1 MTTNQM
7 CCFCVR
13 GRCDGI
19 VYNSWCELNGIRYG
33 DSGSDSSGGGIH
45 EEFTLIYEQ
54 RRYLSTLQFD
64 IVRSIAF
71 HYCECNV
78 IPDNVDIIDNII
90 FHANGMYKESV
101 EENEQN
107 AMNHI
112 IEDRNYSWNHIM
124 KMVTD
129 LNDYKNYNEETF
141 SEQRIYLSSLPIEV
155 VRAIGIIF
163 CNGRKCDNLSVIITK
178 IYLQLKVIYQNIFE
192 ENIIEENIAECNN
205 SWDHIINMVSEN
217 EYRNYNQEMFFRQY
231 RYISTLPIDVLVV
244 MAYCF
249 CEGRLNDEI
258 SVIIEK
264 IHLKLITVFQE
275 KTQEQY
281 EEQQQEQEEQ
291 TQENDIPTREELIP
305 AKWIIH
311 PLLICLETEYELQEP
326 VLCAICLDSHKKI
339 DVLTTNCEHE
349 FCKKC
354 MCDYLDS
361 DYLNNQNRMP
371 TCAMCRTIITTLETK
386 DVEYYDEIYQRYTN
400 KPPETIGLDDMD
412 NVQEMIEFLDYY
424 GFVTQI

>member
-7 CCFCVR
+7 CSFCVR

-19 VYNSWCELNGIRYG
+19 INQTWTELNGIRYG
-33 DSGSDSSGGGIH
+33 DGDCDSNDIGGIH
-45 EEFTLIYEQ
+45 DEFTLIHEQ
-54 RRYLSTLQFD
+54 RKYLSTLPFD

-78 IPDNVDIIDNII
+78 IPDNVNIIDKII
-90 FHANGMYKESV
+90 FDANSMYEESV
-101 EENEQN
+101 EENEKN
-107 AMNHI
+107 AMSNI
-112 IEDRNYSWNHIM
+112 IECRNDSWNHVM

-141 SEQRIYLSSLPIEV
+141 SEQRIYLSTLPIEV
-155 VRAIGIIF
+155 VRAIGIMF
-163 CNGRKCDNLSVIITK
+163 CNGRKNDDFSVIIMK

-192 ENIIEENIAECNN
+192 ENMIEENMAECNN
-205 SWDHIINMVSEN
+205 SWDHIINMISEN
-217 EYRNYNQEMFFRQY
+217 ECRNYNQEMFSRQY
-231 RYISTLPIDVLVV
+231 RYISTLPIDVVIV
-244 MAYCF
+244 MAHCF
-249 CEGRLNDEI
+249 CKGMLNDEI

-275 KTQEQY
+275 KA
-281 EEQQQEQEEQ
+281 QEQEQEQ
-291 TQENDIPTREELIP
+291 TQETNVPMGEQLMP

-311 PLLICLETEYELQEP
+311 PLLICLETEHELQEQ
-326 VLCAICLDSHKKI
+326 VLCAICLDSHKKM
-339 DVLTTNCEHE
+339 DVLITNCQHE

-361 DYLNNQNRMP
+361 DYLNNGQRNCMP

-386 DVEYYDEIYQRYTN
+386 DVEHYDEIYQRYTN
-400 KPPETIGLDDMD
+400 KPPETIGLDDID